1 MTLDEVKALGGKT
14 LGTLSAIPRDEWEEM
29 SLDRLRQMKAELA
42 VGLVMADRRERR
54 SIVERHRC
62 CCCLSR
68 ALEKAEM
75 GERIFA
81 VIWADKPKQYLFAS
95 TSKRS

>member
-42 VGLVMADRRERR
+42 VCLVTADRRERR
-54 SIVERHRC
+54 SIVERDR
-62 CCCLSR
+62 CLSR

-81 VIWADKPKQYLFAS
+81 VIWADEPTQYLFAS